1 MPQWEYLEVRLRGH
15 FDGDSDSTGDLW
27 ADSLG
32 RGRRFNRREVKFTAM
47 KLVGTF
53 RRSEKPVGATVTLSG
68 LSELLNQFGG
78 EGWEL
83 VSVIPD
89 EHYPDASG
97 FLLKRPKP

>member
-1 MPQWEYLEVRLRGH
+1 MSQWEYLEVRFRGL
-15 FDGDSDSTGDLW
+15 FDDASESTGDLW

-32 RGRRFNRREVKFTAM
+32 RGGLLNGREVKFTAM

-53 RRSEKPVGATVTLSG
+53 RRSEKPVGATVKLSG

-89 EHYPDASG
+89 DHYPYASG